1 MRLKN
6 PMQTNRMAILQA
18 EYARAFMEPLFNEPD
33 KYCVLLDLIKD
44 AIVEEREKLEWS
56 PNA

>member
-1 MRLKN
+1 MN
-6 PMQTNRMAILQA
+6 PMHRMAILQA
-18 EYARAFMEPLFNEPD
+18 EYARAFMQPLFDEPN

-44 AIVEEREKLEWS
+44 AIDEEREKLEWN

>member
-1 MRLKN
+1 MDK
-6 PMQTNRMAILQA
+6 MAILQA

-33 KYCVLLDLIKD
+33 RYCVLLDLIKD
-44 AIVEEREKLEWS
+44 AIDEERKKLEWS